1 MIPPYQ
7 NINVH
12 FDLITI
18 TPFISRG
25 RVDILLQTKKFF
37 IIWCC
42 KIINFYKLLTF
53 YNTYKIIKFILTR

>member
-25 RVDILLQTKKFF
+25 RVDILLQTKNLLCGVVKSSIF
-37 IIWCC
+37 I
-42 KIINFYKLLTF
+42 NY
-53 YNTYKIIKFILTR
+53 

>member
-25 RVDILLQTKKFF
+25 RVDILLQTKKNLLYGVVKSSNF
-37 IIWCC
+37 I
-42 KIINFYKLLTF
+42 NY
-53 YNTYKIIKFILTR
+53 